1 MRKTLLLL
9 LGVSLLGCAVSGAHA
24 PSAPVLPEAV
34 ELRFSD
40 FFVRPVGPRGHEPTP
55 RLLELDGRRVRIRG
69 FLVDEEEP
77 YPGLFMLTEMPVSI
91 AERADGPADF
101 LPPATLF
108 VHLPDAERDRV
119 VAHGAVPIEVTGT
132 LELGAREEVSGRVS
146 YVRLRL
152 DDLAESH
159 MEAHKE

>member
-1 MRKTLLLL
+1 
-9 LGVSLLGCAVSGAHA
+9 
-24 PSAPVLPEAV
+24 
-34 ELRFSD
+34 
-40 FFVRPVGPRGHEPTP
+40 
-55 RLLELDGRRVRIRG
+55 
-69 FLVDEEEP
+69 
-77 YPGLFMLTEMPVSI
+77 MLTEMPVSI

-108 VHLPDAERDRV
+108 VHLPDALRDRV
-119 VAHGAVPIEVTGT
+119 AAQGAAPIEVTGT
-132 LELGAREEVSGRVS
+132 LVLGAREEVSGRVS